1 MLDLRRELRLSEETT
16 TSSDARL
23 PLVNLWNLKMIRIEN
38 GLQVLFI
45 VDLLLH
51 GLDHVLDAQ
60 FVLVFGADV
69 VA

>member
-1 MLDLRRELRLSEETT
+1 VLDLRRELRLSEETT

>member
-1 MLDLRRELRLSEETT
+1 
-16 TSSDARL
+16 
-23 PLVNLWNLKMIRIEN
+23 MIRIEN

>member
-60 FVLVFGADV
+60 FVLVFGADG